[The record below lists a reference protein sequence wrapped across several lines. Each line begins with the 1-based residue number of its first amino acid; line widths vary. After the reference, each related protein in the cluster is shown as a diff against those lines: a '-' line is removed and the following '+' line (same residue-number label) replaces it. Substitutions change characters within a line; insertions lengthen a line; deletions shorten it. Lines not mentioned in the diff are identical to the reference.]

1 MVYMMTRDWA
11 LTLIFDNGS
20 WKNENDFNFNN
31 STYSLPGSKMFSLL
45 THVAM
50 RRLGKLLSLFFTV
63 VISSNLSSLNSFFCC
78 SFKSYKQKVCHSY
91 SIANSALN
99 NNLLEHVQLHQPFI
113 VKLPKGVCHATKVCS
128 LFPQLNS
135 SWPRYV
141 YN

>member
-11 LTLIFDNGS
+11 LTLIS

-31 STYSLPGSKMFSLL
+31 STCSLPGSKTFPFL

-50 RRLGKLLSLFFTV
+50 RRLWKLLSLFFTV
-63 VISSNLSSLNSFFCC
+63 ISSNLSSLDSFFCT
-78 SFKSYKQKVCHSY
+78 FKSYEQRVCHSY
-91 SIANSALN
+91 SIANSTLN

-113 VKLPKGVCHATKVCS
+113 VKLPKGVCHATEVCS
-128 LFPQLNS
+128 QFPQLNS

-141 YN
+141 YY